1 MHKMDQTRTPYIEG
15 LIKYV
20 KENRLPFH
28 MPGHKQGQGIHPLL
42 KKILGDE
49 VFQYDLTEVD
59 GVYYLHNPTGILKE
73 AQDLAAE
80 LYKVDQPIFLSIPS
94 SHPQQLS
101 MGLI

>member
-1 MHKMDQTRTPYIEG
+1 MDQTRTPYIEG